1 MKMLEILNSLAVSY
15 GLVGAFI
22 VTAVVLMASY
32 TLAGLV
38 GQKRMGSAVAI
49 LLALVVAFVGGK
61 LTEIGRAHV

>member
-38 GQKRMGSAVAI
+38 GQKQ
-49 LLALVVAFVGGK
+49 
-61 LTEIGRAHV
+61 IGRAHV